1 MADYRLDMIM
11 NFGKI
16 KRQTKPEKQ
25 TAINRL
31 HKSFQI
37 LSNRVLASEDL
48 LMNVEVFSSF
58 LEDKFDDIIA
68 EFLAKK
74 SHDIAS

>member
-16 KRQTKPEKQ
+16 KRQAKPEKQ

-37 LSNRVLASEDL
+37 LSNRVLTSDDL

-74 SHDIAS
+74 PHDIAS

>member
-16 KRQTKPEKQ
+16 KRQAKPEKHD
-25 TAINRL
+25 AVNRL

-37 LSNRVLASEDL
+37 LSNRVLTSEDL

-58 LEDKFDDIIA
+58 LESKFDDIIS

-74 SHDIAS
+74 SSDAS

>member
-16 KRQTKPEKQ
+16 KRQTKPEKHD
-25 TAINRL
+25 AINRL

-37 LSNRVLASEDL
+37 LSNRVLTNEDL

-58 LEDKFDDIIA
+58 LESKFDDIIA
-68 EFLAKK
+68 EFLALEKK
-74 SHDIAS
+74 